1 MVAISRVQSPKIIIF
16 IYMDQWVYFLT
27 AFRVCVCVCV
37 CKAVLGFVLFAATEV
52 TTCSLL

>member
-16 IYMDQWVYFLT
+16 IYMDQWVYFST
-27 AFRVCVCVCV
+27 AFRVCVCV
-37 CKAVLGFVLFAATEV
+37 CKAVLGFVLFAGTEV